1 MNHKMKERILVTGGA
16 GYIESILVPSL
27 LRHGYK
33 VTVLDNFMY
42 KVSSLSASCL
52 DEKLEIIKGDLRDE
66 GLLSKIIPRGLT
78 VSFL

>member
-1 MNHKMKERILVTGGA
+1 MKERILVTGGA
-16 GYIESILVPSL
+16 GYIGSILVPSL

-52 DEKLEIIKGDLRDE
+52 DEKL
-66 GLLSKIIPRGLT
+66 
-78 VSFL
+78 